1 MSQKEIVVRVA
12 PDYEPE
18 DGDAFDAV
26 QAALEHFGIPA
37 NLVEREVAIE
47 NTPKTDAANTK
58 SEKYYFAK
66 LLERN
71 GEYLYTHPM
80 LFRTDSD
87 PDAYLTEI
95 ASCYYDDEGGEKHD
109 DGYYFFAGGIFVK
122 PDNCQEISEQFYR
135 QCQELGI

>member
-12 PDYEPE
+12 TDYEPE
-18 DGDAFDAV
+18 DGDTFAAV

-37 NLVEREVAIE
+37 NLVEREVSLG
-47 NTPKTDAANTK
+47 NTQNTDAANTK

-66 LLERN
+66 LQERN

-80 LFRTDSD
+80 LFRTDSN
-87 PDAYLTEI
+87 PETYLTEI
-95 ASCYYDDEGGEKHD
+95 ASRFYDNKGGEKKD